1 MERERERKGFRGLST
16 AAAASSC
23 NAAATFD
30 MTEEESARYAVYKGQ
45 EEIVRI
51 NFNWFS
57 VPIFLQIYEENML
70 RHENILKFV
79 AADNLGWTP
88 FLINNFKYLKL

>member
-1 MERERERKGFRGLST
+1 MISILFSRNLFRERVEDEREEKGLGDCPP

-51 NFNWFS
+51 DFNWSS
-57 VPIFLQIYEENML
+57 VPIFLQ
-70 RHENILKFV
+70 
-79 AADNLGWTP
+79 AAKKGKIASASVP
-88 FLINNFKYLKL
+88 A

>member
-1 MERERERKGFRGLST
+1 MISILYSRNLFGEKRAERERERKGFSGLST

-51 NFNWFS
+51 DFNWSS
-57 VPIFLQIYEENML
+57 VPIFLQ
-70 RHENILKFV
+70 
-79 AADNLGWTP
+79 AAKKGKIASASVP
-88 FLINNFKYLKL
+88 A